1 MCVFSSIRNCGK
13 WSEICVKIF
22 PLVIL
27 ELVKLVNILSM
38 IVAELFEILVGLP
51 ILCNSIWPL

>member
-51 ILCNSIWPL
+51 ISV